1 MNSNGNGSSGRPAN
15 GAASN
20 GISKRQ
26 PDGQYGYSSY
36 SNGQSSGLSVNSQHN
51 SSQSNQNARS
61 NQISQSNQNAR
72 SNQNRQPNQSSNRMG
87 GALGAQASQPLR
99 GLPNT
104 PFPENSSSNSLVNT
118 SATGEYFNPVSERF
132 NVQQEL
138 DRIEEIVL
146 ESTRVPVY
154 GKTLISED
162 ELLDQL
168 DVVRVNLPAAVQESV
183 QIVQEREE
191 ILNEAE
197 QYAQEIVAAA
207 EKQAAAILNE
217 MSIIR
222 QAEAQAAQLRT
233 QTEQECD
240 ALRAQTLGEIE
251 QLQNQARQ
259 EWEETR
265 SRTVTEAKTI
275 QEDADTYADQVL
287 GNMEQ
292 QFMEML
298 HILRNGRQQIQG
310 GQALDMENVAP
321 QSQINPATGAA
332 RPVSRREVSPMR
344 SPNLDQRPPMQPRS
358 NQLPNQRP

>member
-1 MNSNGNGSSGRPAN
+1 MNSNGNGSIGNGSMGNGSMGNGSVGGPAKGPSYNRAANPQAHPPIGNPRTNRP
-15 GAASN
+15 
-20 GISKRQ
+20 
-26 PDGQYGYSSY
+26 
-36 SNGQSSGLSVNSQHN
+36 
-51 SSQSNQNARS
+51 
-61 NQISQSNQNAR
+61 
-72 SNQNRQPNQSSNRMG
+72 
-87 GALGAQASQPLR
+87 LGATNNDSVAYPSQRPLV
-99 GLPNT
+99 GLPSN
-104 PFPENSSSNSLVNT
+104 PFPENSSSRNPVNT
-118 SATGEYFNPVSERF
+118 SASGEYYNPASERF
-132 NVQQEL
+132 NIQQEL

-197 QYAQEIVAAA
+197 QYAQEIVTAA
-207 EKQAAAILNE
+207 EKQAATILNE
-217 MSIIR
+217 MSLIR
-222 QAEAQAAQLRT
+222 QAEAQANQLRT

-251 QLQNQARQ
+251 QLQTQARQ

-265 SRTVTEAKTI
+265 ARTASEAKTI

-310 GQALDMENVAP
+310 GQALDLEGSVP
-321 QSQINPATGAA
+321 QSQINPATGGV
-332 RPVSRREVSPMR
+332 RPVSRREVAP
-344 SPNLDQRPPMQPRS
+344 PNSQARPGQPLPQPR
-358 NQLPNQRP
+358 PNQRP

>member
-1 MNSNGNGSSGRPAN
+1 MNSNGNGSFGNGSAGRPNNGSPYN
-15 GAASN
+15 GAPN
-20 GISKRQ
+20 HQTTPPVGN
-26 PDGQYGYSSY
+26 P
-36 SNGQSSGLSVNSQHN
+36 
-51 SSQSNQNARS
+51 
-61 NQISQSNQNAR
+61 
-72 SNQNRQPNQSSNRMG
+72 QPNRPLSATNSDSVG
-87 GALGAQASQPLR
+87 YPSQRPLV
-99 GLPNT
+99 GLPNN
-104 PFPENSSSNSLVNT
+104 PSPEQSSSRNLVNT
-118 SATGEYFNPVSERF
+118 PASGDYYNPASDRF
-132 NVQQEL
+132 NIQQEL

-146 ESTRVPVY
+146 ESPRFPLT
-154 GKTLISED
+154 GKTMISED

-197 QYAQEIVAAA
+197 QYAQEIVTAA
-207 EKQAAAILNE
+207 EKQAATILNE
-217 MSIIR
+217 MSLIR
-222 QAEAQAAQLRT
+222 QAEAQASQLRT

-265 SRTVTEAKTI
+265 TRTANEAKTI

-310 GQALDMENVAP
+310 GQALDMENTVP
-321 QSQINPATGAA
+321 QSQINPATGGV
-332 RPVSRREVSPMR
+332 RPVSRREAASPM
-344 SPNLDQRPPMQPRS
+344 PPARPSQPSSQPRPS
-358 NQLPNQRP
+358 QRS

>member
-1 MNSNGNGSSGRPAN
+1 MNSNGNGPVGRPAN

-20 GISKRQ
+20 GAVRIQGR
-26 PDGQYGYSSY
+26 
-36 SNGQSSGLSVNSQHN
+36 
-51 SSQSNQNARS
+51 
-61 NQISQSNQNAR
+61 
-72 SNQNRQPNQSSNRMG
+72 
-87 GALGAQASQPLR
+87 PLT

-104 PFPENSSSNSLVNT
+104 PPPEKSSFDNLVNT
-118 SATGEYFNPVSERF
+118 SASGDYYNPASERF
-132 NVQQEL
+132 NIQQEL

-154 GKTLISED
+154 NKTLISED

-191 ILNEAE
+191 ILGEAE
-197 QYAQEIVAAA
+197 QYAQEIVTAA
-207 EKQAAAILNE
+207 EKQAATILNE

-222 QAEAQAAQLRT
+222 QAEAQANHLRS

-240 ALRAQTLGEIE
+240 ALRAQTLAEIE

-265 SRTVTEAKTI
+265 SRTVNEAKTI

-310 GQALDMENVAP
+310 GQSLDVESTAP
-321 QSQINPATGAA
+321 QAQINPATGAA
-332 RPVSRREVSPMR
+332 RPVSRREAAPAR
-344 SPNLDQRPPMQPRS
+344 PNGLERPPLQPR
-358 NQLPNQRP
+358 NNQRL